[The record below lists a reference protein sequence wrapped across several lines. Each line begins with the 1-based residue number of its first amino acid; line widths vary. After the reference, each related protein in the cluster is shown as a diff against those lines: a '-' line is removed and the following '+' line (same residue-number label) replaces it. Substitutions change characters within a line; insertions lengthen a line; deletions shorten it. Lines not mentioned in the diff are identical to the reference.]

1 MSVKIHAL
9 KIASAA
15 KLYSGIRR
23 YFTKKQQEICLF
35 RLTAESRI
43 LSLNIVSLS
52 SCTNT

>member
-1 MSVKIHAL
+1 MSVKVHAL
-9 KIASAA
+9 KIASVA

-23 YFTKKQQEICLF
+23 YFTKQQEICLF

-43 LSLNIVSLS
+43 LSLNTVSLS

>member
-23 YFTKKQQEICLF
+23 YFTKQQEICLF
-35 RLTAESRI
+35 RLIAESRI
-43 LSLNIVSLS
+43 LSLNTVSLS
-52 SCTNT
+52 SITNT

>member
-9 KIASAA
+9 KIASAT

-23 YFTKKQQEICLF
+23 YFTKQQEICLF

-43 LSLNIVSLS
+43 LSLNTVSVS